1 MKSLDSTALAD
12 MLEKDYIGRN
22 AQIET
27 VMRFINSIDNKLSP
41 VLAIDSPWGSGKTVF
56 MQQLDLI
63 NNDDSIQ
70 PSAIDPEVSK
80 AFKKKNNVY
89 YFNAWENDYIDDPLQ
104 AIIFNLIKDIDT
116 QGLQANAMK
125 RALKGVDIA
134 AFIKNITKDGID
146 ISTAL
151 EPDATIKD
159 ISEILDR
166 KERIRELIKAYIQD
180 TGRRFV
186 FIIDELDRCKP
197 SFAVNLL
204 EAIKH
209 YFTDENIIFIAAVD
223 TSQLVHTVK
232 KYYGEG
238 FDGATYLNRF
248 FDYNV
253 SLVAPDKEKYL
264 TNYLGVKND
273 RYWVRLVPKDIAEHL
288 DMSMREIETYLN
300 ALDLLSGYMSR
311 SQHWHDETMAIFTQY
326 IFTPFALALKIHQPA
341 ELGTFV
347 KGRNATILK
356 NLVLSSDEIQG
367 ILQRYVED
375 KQNFTP
381 QKAAD
386 FAVSLYTNLFFKKG
400 DYDLKQT
407 RERTLEVTSLI
418 SRYST
423 IKELSS
429 GDSDD

>member
-1 MKSLDSTALAD
+1 MKNLDGTALVD

-22 AQIET
+22 AQLET
-27 VMRFINSIDNKLSP
+27 VMRFINSIDDNLSP
-41 VLAIDSPWGSGKTVF
+41 VLAIDSTWGSGKTVF
-56 MQQLDLI
+56 MQQLDMI
-63 NNDDSIQ
+63 NTDDSLN
-70 PSAIDPEVSK
+70 PSAIDAGVAK
-80 AFKKKNNVY
+80 AFRDKNNVY
-89 YFNAWENDYIDDPLQ
+89 YFNAWENDYINDPLQ
-104 AIIFNLIKDIDT
+104 AIILNLIKDLDT
-116 QGLQANAMK
+116 NGFQANAMK
-125 RALKGVDIA
+125 KALKGLNLS
-134 AFIKNITKDGID
+134 AFIKNVTKDGID
-146 ISTAL
+146 IATVL
-151 EPDATIKD
+151 EPDAAIKD
-159 ISEILDR
+159 ISEVLDR
-166 KERIRELIKAYIQD
+166 KERVHEILRAYIKD
-180 TGRRFV
+180 TEKRLV

-204 EAIKH
+204 EAVKH
-209 YFTDENIIFIAAVD
+209 YFADENVIFIMAVD

-311 SQHWHDETMAIFTQY
+311 SQYWHDETMAIFTQY